1 MCFWKFKIFS
11 FVMIYRVQKFLQ
23 LENFQFIVVQPGIAA
38 WASRHS
44 FIKTM
49 LVNVFLYTFW
59 PKGYWKFCIKGWV
72 PNLHQITQ
80 GGLSWGNCSILLWHL
95 NPMSNFFI
103 YKGGALI
110 SHRVTRI
117 VSIFFNLNYYSKLF
131 WLDFQLQI
139 NEKIKND
146 SK

>member
-1 MCFWKFKIFS
+1 M
-11 FVMIYRVQKFLQ
+11 RQ
-23 LENFQFIVVQPGIAA
+23 LLNTTMTPQPNEQLF
-38 WASRHS
+38 H
-44 FIKTM
+44 
-49 LVNVFLYTFW
+49 
-59 PKGYWKFCIKGWV
+59 
-72 PNLHQITQ
+72 
-80 GGLSWGNCSILLWHL
+80 
-95 NPMSNFFI
+95 I